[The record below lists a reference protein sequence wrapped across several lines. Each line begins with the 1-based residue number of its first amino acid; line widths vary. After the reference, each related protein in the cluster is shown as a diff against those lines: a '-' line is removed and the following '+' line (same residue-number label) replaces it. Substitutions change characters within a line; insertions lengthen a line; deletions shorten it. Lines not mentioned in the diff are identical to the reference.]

1 VYIFKGE
8 DSETDE
14 DPTSDYI
21 GLNCI
26 NQTPSIHLSIIRCV
40 PSQPAE
46 KDDWRKSV
54 TFHMFTKIEDKL

>member
-14 DPTSDYI
+14 KPTSDYV

-26 NQTPSIHLSIIRCV
+26 NQTPYIHLSVVTCV

-46 KDDWRKSV
+46 KDY
-54 TFHMFTKIEDKL
+54 